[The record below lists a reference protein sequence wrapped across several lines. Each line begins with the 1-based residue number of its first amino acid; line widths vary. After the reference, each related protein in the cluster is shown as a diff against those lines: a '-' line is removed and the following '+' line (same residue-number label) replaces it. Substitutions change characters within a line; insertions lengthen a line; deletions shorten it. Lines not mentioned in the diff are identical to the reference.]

1 MNLFT
6 KCFTALLFC
15 SAVVFASYGSEI
27 RGELEDEFRLW
38 KKLYN
43 KQYETVEEDIMR
55 FGIWLNN
62 WRLAVQHN
70 LEAELHKHSYTMG
83 VNKYSDL
90 TNHEV
95 TQTMNGYLMQN
106 KKVNSTRH
114 VFGKSYNRKLPEHV
128 DWRDKGYVTNVKDQ
142 GQCGSCWS
150 FSATGSL
157 EGQHFKKSGDLVSLS
172 EQNLVD
178 CSGDYGNM
186 GCNGGLMDDAFQ
198 YIKAKGVDTEES
210 YPYVAE
216 QQTCHWSKANV
227 GAKDTGFTDVTAGD
241 EKALQEAV
249 ATVGPVS
256 VAIDASH
263 FTFQLYRGGI
273 YNEPE
278 CSSQSLDH
286 GVLVVGYGSS
296 EKGEDYWIVKNSWGS
311 SWGENGYIRMSR
323 NKNNQCGI
331 ATSASYP
338 DVSASNFQQ
347 KLL

>member
-1 MNLFT
+1 MNVFT

-15 SAVVFASYGSEI
+15 SAVVFAYKEEI

-43 KQYETVEEDIMR
+43 KQYKTVEEDITR
-55 FGIWLNN
+55 FAIWLNN
-62 WRLAVQHN
+62 WKKVAQHN
-70 LEAELHKHSYTMG
+70 LETELKKHSYTMG

-90 TNHEV
+90 TNQEI
-95 TQTMNGYLMQN
+95 TDTMNGFLGE
-106 KKVNSTRH
+106 KKVNTTGRK
-114 VFGKSYNRKLPEHV
+114 VFANSYSRKLPEQV
-128 DWRDKGYVTNVKDQ
+128 DWRKEGYVTEVKDQ

-157 EGQHFKKSGDLVSLS
+157 EGQHFKKVGKLVSLS

-178 CSGDYGNM
+178 CSGSYGNM
-186 GCNGGLMDDAFQ
+186 GCEGGLMDDAFQ

-210 YPYVAE
+210 YPYVAA
-216 QQTCHWSKANV
+216 QGSCRYSKENV
-227 GAKDTGFTDVTAGD
+227 GARDTGFTDIPRGD
-241 EKALQEAV
+241 ERALKEAV

-256 VAIDASH
+256 VAIDASN
-263 FTFQLYRGGI
+263 FSFQLYRGGI
-273 YNEPE
+273 YNEPD
-278 CSSQSLDH
+278 CSSDSLDH
-286 GVLVVGYGSS
+286 GVLVVGYGS
-296 EKGEDYWIVKNSWGS
+296 ENGQDFWIVKNSWGP

-338 DVSASNFQQ
+338 DV
-347 KLL
+347 